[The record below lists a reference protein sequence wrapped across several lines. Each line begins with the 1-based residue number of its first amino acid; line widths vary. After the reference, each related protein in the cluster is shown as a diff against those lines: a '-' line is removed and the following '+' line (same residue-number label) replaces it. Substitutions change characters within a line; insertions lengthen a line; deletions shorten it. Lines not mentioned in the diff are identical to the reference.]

1 MSDHDERR
9 SVIGY
14 VLGTALGVVALALT
28 AWAGLRRR
36 REERNPDEDLV

>member
-1 MSDHDERR
+1 MTEKDERR

-14 VLGTALGVVALALT
+14 VLGTTLGVVALALT

-36 REERNPDEDLV
+36 REESNADEDIV